1 MMQEMLL
8 FGQVSAEHHQSL
20 RQQLAG
26 LARMEPQ
33 PVLERHLIFR
43 PFVPPGLSNLPAG
56 NGPQG
61 AQQQELQR
69 TRQML
74 NAILNYMQLVGV
86 AEGGSFVS
94 QSEEQAIPLSE
105 IEDHDSGV
113 TESQGE
119 SRQGKK
125 AFQWYLE
132 FKDVPEPG
140 KVSTTSRAM
149 SKTRVLE
156 GDPIKFLK
164 DLGYE

>member
-1 MMQEMLL
+1 
-8 FGQVSAEHHQSL
+8 
-20 RQQLAG
+20 
-26 LARMEPQ
+26 
-33 PVLERHLIFR
+33 
-43 PFVPPGLSNLPAG
+43 
-56 NGPQG
+56 
-61 AQQQELQR
+61 
-69 TRQML
+69 ML
-74 NAILNYMQLVGV
+74 NATLNYMQLVGV